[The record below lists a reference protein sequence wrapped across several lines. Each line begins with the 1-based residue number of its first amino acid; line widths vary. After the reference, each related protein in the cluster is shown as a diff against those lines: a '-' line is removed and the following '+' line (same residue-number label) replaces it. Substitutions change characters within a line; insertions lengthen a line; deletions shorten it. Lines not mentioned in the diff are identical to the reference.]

1 MAEDAA
7 SGAHRAGV
15 CAIVGRPN
23 VGKSTLLNRIVG
35 EKVAAVTPK
44 PQTTRD
50 RILGVANRPGAQLV
64 FLDTPGVHR
73 PHRPLNEHMVK
84 LALQAMSTADV
95 TLLLVDATASPARA
109 AAGEED
115 ALLLAALRGEAKP
128 RTAVAAVNKI
138 DALADKSALLP
149 LLEALAAAFPFRA
162 IVPISAANGEGVE
175 ALVKELVALLPE
187 GPPPFPGDEYTDRS
201 VRYLAAE
208 IIREKIFQQTGEEI
222 PYSSAVTVERW
233 EAPAVPG
240 RATRVTATIH
250 VERDSQKGIVI
261 GKAGARLKKIG
272 TEARREI
279 EAMIG
284 GKVMLDLVVR
294 TEENWTRDP
303 QRMRKLGYGE

>member
-1 MAEDAA
+1 
-7 SGAHRAGV
+7 
-15 CAIVGRPN
+15 
-23 VGKSTLLNRIVG
+23 G

-50 RILGVANRPGAQLV
+50 RILGVAKRPGAQLA

-84 LALQAMSTADV
+84 LALEAMSTADV
-95 TLLLVDATASPARA
+95 TLLVVDATAPPARS
-109 AAGEED
+109 GDED
-115 ALLLAALRGEAKP
+115 ALVLAALRGEAKP

-162 IVPISAANGEGVE
+162 IVPISATGGEGVE

-187 GPPPFPGDEYTDRS
+187 GPPLFPGDEYTDRP

-233 EAPAVPG
+233 DEPAVPG